1 MQNSFLERQKTN
13 FVKVGMKKIQQYLA
27 ENEFF
32 KSRNEK
38 NTTIFSTTE
47 LNVEE
52 SDRMPLFPATQN

>member
-1 MQNSFLERQKTN
+1 MINTREMLKTIAE
-13 FVKVGMKKIQQYLA
+13 FFPGTS
-27 ENEFF
+27 ENEFCQT
-32 KSRNEK
+32 RNEK